1 MSLPSVSNA
10 TNLQPARP
18 GSFSTRADSIYGP
31 IGALI
36 SFVELDLA

>member
-10 TNLQPARP
+10 TNNPQGL

-31 IGALI
+31 MGALI
-36 SFVELDLA
+36 QCEELDLA